1 MQADQLIPRVPGA
14 GSEHR
19 AEVIGFSQDD
29 RALVMLERGGTMEI
43 PLIDEIRDRLEVGS
57 QVLVYFNEAGNL
69 LGCYLPDADIGLD
82 MRDDSEPRNGSEF
95 AAH

>member
-1 MQADQLIPRVPGA
+1 MAASPRDPGA
-14 GSEHR
+14 GSEQR

-43 PLIDEIRDRLEVGS
+43 PLIDEIRDRFEVGS
-57 QVLVYFNEAGNL
+57 QVLVYFDDEGNL

-82 MRDDSEPRNGSEF
+82 MRADSEPGNGSEF
-95 AAH
+95 AAC